1 MSTSDPRSSLILIGG
16 LIFLGI
22 LLIVIVLPILGRLSL
37 LVEVASLLSEP
48 LGDYVGNPRLVML
61 GCGVLLL
68 VVAGC
73 CVVVLLLGSA
83 LLTCNTANPASICH
97 LVGR

>member
-1 MSTSDPRSSLILIGG
+1 VSTSDPRTSLILIGG

-22 LLIVIVLPILGRLSL
+22 LLIVIVLPILGRVSL

-48 LGDYVGNPRLVML
+48 LGEYVGNPRLVML
-61 GCGVLLL
+61 GCVVLGLAI
-68 VVAGC
+68 VGC
-73 CVVVLLLGSA
+73 CVVVVLLGSA
-83 LLTCNTANPASICH
+83 LLTCNTANPAGICH